1 MTPRPILRNKDARRL
16 FLHKHALA
24 EAPLGPS
31 TGADLTA
38 LIELI
43 GFVQLDSINTLER
56 AHHMILFARRQSY
69 RPANLAKIHGHDHSL
84 FEHWTHDASVIPTQ
98 FYSHWQLRFRRDV
111 KKLSKQWKIWRR
123 EGFEERLE
131 IVPPTNRR

>member
-1 MTPRPILRNKDARRL
+1 MTPRPILRNKDARHL
-16 FLHKHALA
+16 FLHKHAFA

-69 RPANLAKIHGHDHSL
+69 
-84 FEHWTHDASVIPTQ
+84 
-98 FYSHWQLRFRRDV
+98 
-111 KKLSKQWKIWRR
+111 
-123 EGFEERLE
+123 
-131 IVPPTNRR
+131 